1 MSNRLKTVATNIETH
16 NEIIVDSEGNVKE
29 ITQREVSSKKI
40 PAEPNFIKLYLQDIC
55 KLNDLPKTSSKLLNE
70 LLKYSNYEN
79 LILLPAGIKKEIAK
93 KLDTTVAT
101 LDNALS
107 KLTKKEVLKREGT
120 GMYRLNPF
128 LFGKG
133 SWANVS
139 EIRVNWSYG
148 KEGRRLT
155 NVEIRK
161 EIETEVEEFL
171 NESEKE

>member
-1 MSNRLKTVATNIETH
+1 
-16 NEIIVDSEGNVKE
+16 
-29 ITQREVSSKKI
+29 
-40 PAEPNFIKLYLQDIC
+40 
-55 KLNDLPKTSSKLLNE
+55 LNDLPKTSSKLLNE